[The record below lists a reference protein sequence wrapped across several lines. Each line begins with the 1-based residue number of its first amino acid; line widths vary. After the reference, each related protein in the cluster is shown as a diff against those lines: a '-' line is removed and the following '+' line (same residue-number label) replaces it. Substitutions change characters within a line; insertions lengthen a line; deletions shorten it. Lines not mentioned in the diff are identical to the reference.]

1 MRTYPN
7 TDLHSFI
14 YESEKFKKNITHIA
28 RSIVTG
34 IEVGKHEQFIKQ
46 CGIPMGVE
54 SQYLVQGCLTKNSQT
69 PTFLNEQ
76 KIDIIAVQVYYWA
89 ESIMQSIYKI
99 ACRELEKEVIESFEE
114 FMLWVD
120 RNRDRLL
127 MKVACS
133 RRGIESNVQPFS
145 EEDALYV
152 MEISL
157 CRSKGIQE
165 ALLMILDSFHKELPD
180 TLVGDWC
187 SMSKKYPIS
196 EG

>member
-1 MRTYPN
+1 MEYPW
-7 TDLHSFI
+7 
-14 YESEKFKKNITHIA
+14 
-28 RSIVTG
+28 
-34 IEVGKHEQFIKQ
+34 
-46 CGIPMGVE
+46 GVE

-99 ACRELEKEVIESFEE
+99 ACCELEKEVIESFEE

-127 MKVACS
+127 MKVAIS
-133 RRGIESNVQPFS
+133 RRGIESNAQPFS

-157 CRSKGIQE
+157 CRSRGIQE
-165 ALLMILDSFHKELPD
+165 ALLMILDSFYKELPD